1 VNSVK
6 DSGTSTAFDGEHPAG
21 KDESGRV
28 LYAFI
33 DTNGN
38 VQLTYKPIS
47 KMTLEEQEF
56 INSRIQA
63 DKVRQ
68 EAIEAKEVQNQATIM
83 KILALIATVL
93 NLLVLFK

>member
-1 VNSVK
+1 MNSAK
-6 DSGTSTAFDGEHPAG
+6 DSDTSTAFDGEHPAG
-21 KDESGRV
+21 MDESGKT

-33 DTNGN
+33 DMNGN
-38 VQLTYKPIS
+38 IQLSYKPIS
-47 KMTLEEQEF
+47 KMTPEERES

-68 EAIEAKEVQNQATIM
+68 EAIKAKEAQNQATIM

>member
-1 VNSVK
+1 MNPIK
-6 DSGTSTAFDGEHPAG
+6 DSDTPTAFDGEHSIG
-21 KDESGRV
+21 TDDSGRA

-33 DTNGN
+33 DMNGN

-68 EAIEAKEVQNQATIM
+68 EAIEAKEAQNQATIM

>member
-1 VNSVK
+1 MNPVK
-6 DSGTSTAFDGEHPAG
+6 DSDTPTAFDGEHSAG
-21 KDESGRV
+21 TDDSGRA

-33 DTNGN
+33 DMNGN

-68 EAIEAKEVQNQATIM
+68 EAIEAKEAQNQATIM